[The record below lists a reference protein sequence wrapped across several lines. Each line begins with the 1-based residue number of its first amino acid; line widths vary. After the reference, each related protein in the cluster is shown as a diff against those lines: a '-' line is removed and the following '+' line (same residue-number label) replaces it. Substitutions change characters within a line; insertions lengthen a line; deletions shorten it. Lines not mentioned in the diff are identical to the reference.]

1 MKKRNLIFPLVVSSL
16 FMPSIE
22 ALESRTEFNSLENEN
37 NIFEAVDILIA
48 EGGGCGGG
56 AGGGGGMNPIKRKE
70 ANIEKALKSLRYFQ
84 SKKAEAEAR
93 GESTENIDKKIKKYI
108 KKIQKLDTESALD
121 VQIIEGDENTMPK
134 NLIYYKY
141 KNLNKNQLNAIE
153 QKTNSMMEEIWEPYK
168 RIAEE
173 NKRRK
178 ESGEYT
184 TEDGLYVE
192 LMGLSPRSLNFTSAA
207 LDSQED
213 GNEARA
219 ETYHKLAV
227 KSLESSLNKNE
238 VDSSVEHHHHGL
250 LAINYYYLDDL
261 ENSNKSFKK
270 AAPGYKK
277 TKEGDLTKTL
287 IATTSILSGNVNQ
300 GCQDLFDYFA
310 DGDIPFDSTFPI
322 EDFCIF
328 DEE

>member
-1 MKKRNLIFPLVVSSL
+1 
-16 FMPSIE
+16 MPSIE
-22 ALESRTEFNSLENEN
+22 AIERTTDLGSLEYEN
-37 NIFEAVDILIA
+37 NIYEAVDILIA
-48 EGGGCGGG
+48 EGGDCGGAGGG
-56 AGGGGGMNPIKRKE
+56 AGGGGMSPIKKKE
-70 ANIEKALKSLRYFQ
+70 KDLEKAKKSLQFFE
-84 SKKAEAEAR
+84 SKKAEAETR
-93 GESTENIDKKIKKYI
+93 GESTEKIDKKIEKYK
-108 KKIQKLDTESALD
+108 KKIIELDPNYLIPVILGGDPIKRDPSTISNFKKLNE
-121 VQIIEGDENTMPK
+121 
-134 NLIYYKY
+134 
-141 KNLNKNQLNAIE
+141 NQLNTIK
-153 QKTNSMMEEIWEPYK
+153 QKTKTMMEAIMEPYK

-184 TEDGLYVE
+184 TEDGFIIE
-192 LMGLSPRSLNFTSAA
+192 LMGLSPRSLNFTTAA

-261 ENSNKSFKK
+261 ENSNKSLKK

>member
-1 MKKRNLIFPLVVSSL
+1 M
-16 FMPSIE
+16 E
-22 ALESRTEFNSLENEN
+22 A
-37 NIFEAVDILIA
+37 
-48 EGGGCGGG
+48 
-56 AGGGGGMNPIKRKE
+56 
-70 ANIEKALKSLRYFQ
+70 
-84 SKKAEAEAR
+84 
-93 GESTENIDKKIKKYI
+93 
-108 KKIQKLDTESALD
+108 
-121 VQIIEGDENTMPK
+121 
-134 NLIYYKY
+134 
-141 KNLNKNQLNAIE
+141 
-153 QKTNSMMEEIWEPYK
+153 IWEPYK

-173 NKRRK
+173 NRRRK

-184 TEDGLYVE
+184 TEDGLIDE

-261 ENSNKSFKK
+261 ENSNKSLKK

>member
-1 MKKRNLIFPLVVSSL
+1 
-16 FMPSIE
+16 MPSIE

-56 AGGGGGMNPIKRKE
+56 AGGGGGMNPIEKREKDL
-70 ANIEKALKSLRYFQ
+70 EKAIKSLRYFQ
-84 SKKAEAEAR
+84 SKKAEAETR
-93 GESTENIDKKIKKYI
+93 GESTEKIDKKIKKYI
-108 KKIQKLDTESALD
+108 NKIKELDSDSALD
-121 VQIIEGDENTMPK
+121 DEIIGGDENSMPK
-134 NLIYYKY
+134 MREKF
-141 KNLNKNQLNAIE
+141 KNLNENQLNTIN
-153 QKTNSMMEEIWEPYK
+153 QKTKTMMEAIWEPYK

-173 NKRRK
+173 NRRRK

-184 TEDGLYVE
+184 TEDGLIIE

-287 IATTSILSGNVNQ
+287 IATTSILIGNVNQ

-328 DEE
+328 DEEKF

>member
-1 MKKRNLIFPLVVSSL
+1 
-16 FMPSIE
+16 MPSIE

-56 AGGGGGMNPIKRKE
+56 GGGGMSPIKKKE
-70 ANIEKALKSLRYFQ
+70 KDLQKAIKSLRYFQ
-84 SKKAEAEAR
+84 SKKAEAETR
-93 GESTENIDKKIKKYI
+93 GESTEKIDEKIKKYI
-108 KKIQKLDTESALD
+108 KKIQKLDTESAGD
-121 VQIIEGDENTMPK
+121 VQFLIETPW
-134 NLIYYKY
+134 YKLYNYEY
-141 KNLNKNQLNAIE
+141 KNLNENQLNIIK
-153 QKTNSMMEEIWEPYK
+153 QKTKTMMEAIWEPYK

-173 NKRRK
+173 NRRRK

-184 TEDGLYVE
+184 TEDGLIDE

-250 LAINYYYLDDL
+250 LAINYYYLDDY
-261 ENSNKSFKK
+261 ENSNKSLRK
-270 AAPGYKK
+270 AASGYKK
-277 TKEGDLTKTL
+277 TEKRDAIKTL
-287 IATTSILSGNVNQ
+287 VATTAILSGNVNQ
-300 GCQDLFDYFA
+300 GCQDLYDYFA

>member
-1 MKKRNLIFPLVVSSL
+1 
-16 FMPSIE
+16 MPSIE
-22 ALESRTEFNSLENEN
+22 AIERNTDLGSLQYEN

-56 AGGGGGMNPIKRKE
+56 GGGGMKPFERKE
-70 ANIEKALKSLRYFQ
+70 KNLQKAIKSLRYFQ
-84 SKKAEAEAR
+84 SKKAEAETR
-93 GESTENIDKKIKKYI
+93 GESTEKIDEKIKKYI
-108 KKIQKLDTESALD
+108 KKIQKLDTESAGD
-121 VQIIEGDENTMPK
+121 VQFLIETPW
-134 NLIYYKY
+134 YKLYNYEY
-141 KNLNKNQLNAIE
+141 KNLNENQLNIIK
-153 QKTNSMMEEIWEPYK
+153 QKTKTMMEAIWEPYK

-173 NKRRK
+173 NRRRK

-184 TEDGLYVE
+184 TEDGLIDE

-261 ENSNKSFKK
+261 ENSNKSLKR